1 MRFKSFYLSESSKR
15 NLKDILGLKN
25 IIAGAAGKTVD
36 GEAKRDNG
44 IYFQISSVG
53 SWSILKDKLIDALSS
68 YDNQSKDSTNL
79 KFVDG
84 KITLFVKFEKN
95 TAKFYFTKKKVEEPE
110 WEVKDEEDK
119 SEETKDAASNKS
131 SSKEEKNGD
140 SSSDSPDET
149 KE

>member
-15 NLKDILGLKN
+15 NLRDILGLKN
-25 IIAGAAGKTVD
+25 IIAGAAGKSVD
-36 GEAKRDNG
+36 GESERDNG

-53 SWSILKDKLIDALSS
+53 SWSILKDKLVDALSS
-68 YDNQSKDSTNL
+68 YDNQSEDSTNL
-79 KFVDG
+79 KFADG

-110 WEVKDEEDK
+110 WEAKDEEDK
-119 SEETKDAASNKS
+119 SSNKS
-131 SSKEEKNGD
+131 GSKEEKNGD

-149 KE
+149 EE